1 MNRKKSTFLSTMVFL
16 SVFCLST
23 IFNISGPVQYMENG
37 KTDAESIGMAGP
49 ESRELLTP
57 DYDDDTIELNS
68 FSYSTNSFVTRWN
81 DPGPVSAAIAGI
93 TETAQGNPGAG
104 EEKKTAAQ
112 KSPDAITKAAV
123 LSADIPS
130 AEVSWIKEAVNIPES
145 GKRKDS
151 LYENIG
157 ISIASHFVNI
167 RRSPSAESE
176 ALGKLYKNSAAVILE
191 DYGDWYYVESGSVK
205 GYVKAEYVKTGIP
218 EEELIENYGE
228 DSILVTV
235 DVLNVREKAD
245 TAADWLT
252 VIHKNE
258 TYPVEAIEG
267 SWIKIRIPENQVVG
281 YIKREYTDK
290 ITDFK
295 DAISKE
301 EEVELLA
308 RQAGEWSKAET
319 RIRQQ
324 EGVSYSKEELK
335 LLTCLV
341 QSEAGSQSYEG
352 KLAVANIVLNR
363 VKSSLYPDSIKA
375 VIYQPGQFT
384 VAASGSLAEQL
395 DDYSNYSSLSQKQS
409 MNAAKAALEG
419 DNNIGSRMYFHS
431 YKAALKK
438 GYDEKSGSV
447 KLGDHLFW

>member
-1 MNRKKSTFLSTMVFL
+1 MMVFL
-16 SVFCLST
+16 SVFCLSA

-37 KTDAESIGMAGP
+37 ITDAKSISMARP

-57 DYDDDTIELNS
+57 DYNDDTIELNS

-81 DPGPVSAAIAGI
+81 DPGPVSAAIKDI
-93 TETAQGNPGAG
+93 TEVSRINGA
-104 EEKKTAAQ
+104 
-112 KSPDAITKAAV
+112 
-123 LSADIPS
+123 ADI
-130 AEVSWIKEAVNIPES
+130 S
-145 GKRKDS
+145 GSTKRKDS
-151 LYENIG
+151 LYANIG

-167 RRSPSAESE
+167 RRGPSAESE
-176 ALGKLYKNSAAVILE
+176 ALGKLYKDSAAEILE

-218 EEELIENYGE
+218 EEELIEKYGE
-228 DSILVTV
+228 ESILVTV
-235 DVLNVREKAD
+235 DGLNVRGRAD
-245 TAADWLT
+245 TAAERLS
-252 VIHKNE
+252 VIHKDE
-258 TYPVEAIEG
+258 IYPIEALEG
-267 SWIKIRIPENQVVG
+267 NWIKIRIPENQVVG
-281 YIKREYTDK
+281 YIKREYADK
-290 ITDFK
+290 IIDFK

-301 EEVELLA
+301 EEAELLA
-308 RQAGEWSKAET
+308 LQAGKWSKAET

-335 LLTCLV
+335 LLACLV
-341 QSEAGSQSYEG
+341 QAEAGSQSYEG

-375 VIYQPGQFT
+375 VIYQSGQFT
-384 VAASGSLAEQL
+384 VAASGSLTEQL
-395 DDYSNYSSLSQKQS
+395 EDYSHYSSHSEKQS
-409 MNAAKAALEG
+409 INAAKAALEG